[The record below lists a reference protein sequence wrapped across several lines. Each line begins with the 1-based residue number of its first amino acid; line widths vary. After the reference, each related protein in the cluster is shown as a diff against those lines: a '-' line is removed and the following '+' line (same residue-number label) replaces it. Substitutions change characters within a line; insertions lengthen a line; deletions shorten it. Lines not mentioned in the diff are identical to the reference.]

1 MSKVLVAYFSASGV
15 TEKLAKKLASAIG
28 ADIHEIKPEKPYT
41 SADLDWRN
49 SNSRSSVE
57 MKDKSFRPAVA
68 NKVENIEQYDTIFVA
83 FPIWWY
89 VAPTIIN
96 TFLEAYNLEGK
107 KIVPLATSG
116 SSGMG
121 NTNAELAP
129 SCKGAVLENGK
140 RFASNADEKE
150 LADWANKFIG

>member
-15 TEKLAKKLASAIG
+15 TAKLAERLASAIG
-28 ADIHEIKPEKPYT
+28 ADLHEIKPEKPYT

-57 MKDKSFRPAVA
+57 MKDKSFRPTIA
-68 NKVENIEQYDTIFVA
+68 NSVENMDQYDTVFVA

-96 TFLEAYNLEGK
+96 TFLEAYNLDGK
-107 KIVPLATSG
+107 KIIPLATSG

-121 NTNAELAP
+121 NTNKELAP
-129 SCKGAVLENGK
+129 SCKGATLEEGK
-140 RFASNADEKE
+140 RFAANAGEKE
-150 LADWANKFIG
+150 LADWAKKFIG

>member
-15 TEKLAKKLASAIG
+15 TAKLAERLASAIG
-28 ADIHEIKPEKPYT
+28 ADLHEIKPEKPYT
-41 SADLDWRN
+41 SADLDWRD

-57 MKDKSFRPAVA
+57 MKDKLFRPTIA
-68 NKVENIEQYDTIFVA
+68 NSVENMNQYDTVFVA

-96 TFLEAYNLEGK
+96 TFLEAYNLDGK
-107 KIVPLATSG
+107 KIIPFATSG

-121 NTNAELAP
+121 NTNKELAP
-129 SCKGAVLENGK
+129 SCKGATLEEGK
-140 RFASNADEKE
+140 RFAANAGEKE

>member
-15 TEKLAKKLASAIG
+15 TAKLAERLASAIG
-28 ADIHEIKPEKPYT
+28 ADLHEIKPEKPYT
-41 SADLDWRN
+41 SADLDWRD

-57 MKDKSFRPAVA
+57 MKDKSFRPTIA
-68 NKVENIEQYDTIFVA
+68 NSVENMDHYDTVFVA

-96 TFLEAYNLEGK
+96 TFLEAYNLDGK
-107 KIVPLATSG
+107 KIIPLATSG

-121 NTNAELAP
+121 NTNKELAP
-129 SCKGAVLENGK
+129 SCKGATLEEGK
-140 RFASNADEKE
+140 RFAANAGEKE
-150 LADWANKFIG
+150 LADWAKKFIG

>member
-15 TEKLAKKLASAIG
+15 TAKLAERLASAIG
-28 ADIHEIKPEKPYT
+28 ADLHEIKPEKPYT
-41 SADLDWRN
+41 SADLDWRD

-57 MKDKSFRPAVA
+57 MKDKSFRPTIA
-68 NKVENIEQYDTIFVA
+68 NSVENMDQYDTVFVA

-96 TFLEAYNLEGK
+96 TFLEAYNLDGK
-107 KIVPLATSG
+107 KIIPLATSG

-121 NTNAELAP
+121 NTNKELAP
-129 SCKGAVLENGK
+129 SCKGATLEEGK
-140 RFASNADEKE
+140 RFAANAGEKE

>member
-15 TEKLAKKLASAIG
+15 TAKLAERLASAIG
-28 ADIHEIKPEKPYT
+28 ADLHEIKPEKPYT
-41 SADLDWRN
+41 SADLDWRD

-57 MKDKSFRPAVA
+57 MKDKLFRPTIA
-68 NKVENIEQYDTIFVA
+68 NSVENMDQYDTVFVA

-96 TFLEAYNLEGK
+96 TFLEAYNLDGK
-107 KIVPLATSG
+107 KIIPLATSG

-121 NTNAELAP
+121 NTNKL
-129 SCKGAVLENGK
+129 SL
-140 RFASNADEKE
+140 
-150 LADWANKFIG
+150 IHI